1 MDILFVIIYL
11 GVLLFNG
18 IRQSYKIKNIKDYSV
33 STRKYGL
40 FVVFA
45 SMSASFIGGGF
56 CSGNA
61 AEVYRRG
68 IGNIVAMFGFSVGQI
83 LIGRQIVAKSR
94 LPAGALSP
102 GTIMRQSYGMA
113 GQVTT
118 GICSTMLSI
127 GLLGAQ
133 IATIGAMFNVLLHV
147 PFVAGVLIGF
157 AVILVYSTA
166 GGMNAIITAE
176 LVEFLLLIVGLP
188 ILLMYS
194 MKYVG
199 GSGAII
205 AHTPESYL
213 NILNEKTPWELISLF
228 LTMMVGEALT
238 PPFIQRMLVGK
249 DRGTISRATIL
260 SGVISIPVFMITGT
274 VGLCAYIANSGLEPD
289 LAMSYMVM
297 RALPPG
303 LKGIVITAMLAVV
316 MSSADGCLSSAS
328 IGIVSDVISPLS
340 RRRIKPEALLRI
352 ARVLNIVVGMSAM
365 LMAIL
370 MKNIFKI
377 LLLAYSVWSPIVL
390 VPMVSAILGV
400 KGGKRAFVA
409 SASGGALSSMIWRY
423 AVGEP
428 FGLSTTTVGFVVS
441 LFLFLVF
448 REAKSEREFTN
459 CLPPVGARNS

>member
-238 PPFIQRMLVGK
+238 RHLSSVCLLARP
-249 DRGTISRATIL
+249 GTISRATIL

-303 LKGIVITAMLAVV
+303 LRG
-316 MSSADGCLSSAS
+316 S
-328 IGIVSDVISPLS
+328 
-340 RRRIKPEALLRI
+340 
-352 ARVLNIVVGMSAM
+352 
-365 LMAIL
+365 
-370 MKNIFKI
+370 
-377 LLLAYSVWSPIVL
+377 
-390 VPMVSAILGV
+390 
-400 KGGKRAFVA
+400 
-409 SASGGALSSMIWRY
+409 
-423 AVGEP
+423 
-428 FGLSTTTVGFVVS
+428 
-441 LFLFLVF
+441 
-448 REAKSEREFTN
+448 
-459 CLPPVGARNS
+459 

>member
-61 AEVYRRG
+61 AEVYRQG

-157 AVILVYSTA
+157 AVILS
-166 GGMNAIITAE
+166 
-176 LVEFLLLIVGLP
+176 
-188 ILLMYS
+188 
-194 MKYVG
+194 
-199 GSGAII
+199 
-205 AHTPESYL
+205 
-213 NILNEKTPWELISLF
+213 
-228 LTMMVGEALT
+228 
-238 PPFIQRMLVGK
+238 IQLQ
-249 DRGTISRATIL
+249 
-260 SGVISIPVFMITGT
+260 
-274 VGLCAYIANSGLEPD
+274 E
-289 LAMSYMVM
+289 
-297 RALPPG
+297 
-303 LKGIVITAMLAVV
+303 
-316 MSSADGCLSSAS
+316 
-328 IGIVSDVISPLS
+328 
-340 RRRIKPEALLRI
+340 E
-352 ARVLNIVVGMSAM
+352 
-365 LMAIL
+365 
-370 MKNIFKI
+370 
-377 LLLAYSVWSPIVL
+377 
-390 VPMVSAILGV
+390 
-400 KGGKRAFVA
+400 
-409 SASGGALSSMIWRY
+409 
-423 AVGEP
+423 
-428 FGLSTTTVGFVVS
+428 
-441 LFLFLVF
+441 
-448 REAKSEREFTN
+448 
-459 CLPPVGARNS
+459 